1 MELYNLLLHIL
12 EEYLHFAVMG
22 ERTDPDHTVV
32 GGVEKV
38 QGDLSDVLPGTH
50 HIQRQNG
57 IDLSLHGKF
66 PQQ

>member
-38 QGDLSDVLPGTH
+38 QGICRMFCQVPIISSG
-50 HIQRQNG
+50 RMG
-57 IDLSLHGKF
+57 
-66 PQQ
+66 